1 MNTSLPIFPKRE
13 VLTTNI
19 TLGTFADHIE
29 GIAAYGAAHR
39 SSYVCCV
46 NAHMTVEARD
56 ADLARV
62 VKEADMA
69 TADGMPVL
77 FALRWF
83 HKVQQERVAGNDSFL
98 HCWQRQPNKVSRSFS
113 MGAPMMYS
121 AGSWT
126 GRSASYRASGSRERM
141 HHPSRH

>member
-77 FALRWF
+77 FAPFMSPLNSRP
-83 HKVQQERVAGNDSFL
+83 RCDSQNAMCP
-98 HCWQRQPNKVSRSFS
+98 HQP
-113 MGAPMMYS
+113 MP
-121 AGSWT
+121 
-126 GRSASYRASGSRERM
+126 
-141 HHPSRH
+141 P